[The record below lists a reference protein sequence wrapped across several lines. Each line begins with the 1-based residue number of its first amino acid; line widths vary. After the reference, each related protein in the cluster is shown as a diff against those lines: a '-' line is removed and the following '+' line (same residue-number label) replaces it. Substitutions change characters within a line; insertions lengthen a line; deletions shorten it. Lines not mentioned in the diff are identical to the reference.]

1 MHHRR
6 FFHEA
11 LVLNNGKVLVT
22 VGSID
27 MSTNINSTEL
37 YDPTTGNWINA
48 GNILM
53 EL

>member
-1 MHHRR
+1 MHYRR